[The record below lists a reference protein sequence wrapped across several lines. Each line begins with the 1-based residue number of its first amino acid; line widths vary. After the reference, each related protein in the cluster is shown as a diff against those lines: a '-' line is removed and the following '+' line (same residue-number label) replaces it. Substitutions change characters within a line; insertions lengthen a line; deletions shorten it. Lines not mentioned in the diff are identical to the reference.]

1 MMKRMDL
8 LSELVVENQTKMVL
22 LVIDGLGGLPGEDGK
37 TELEAALTPN
47 FDKLA
52 TKSET
57 GLLQMVDP
65 GITPGSGP
73 GHLALFGYDPL
84 DFRIGRGILEALG
97 VGAQVESQDVCV
109 RGNFATLSPDDVVL
123 DRRAGRISTEKNKEL
138 ISFLSENIKEI
149 RGVKVRLYSGEEH
162 RFVVVFSGDGLSEEV
177 EDADPQKNGLP
188 MKWAAATSSRGNLT
202 ATIANEFIKR
212 VRDLLINEKQANG
225 CLLRGFSQAPHMP
238 LLPQLYKIKP
248 VAIANYP
255 MYKGIARLVG
265 MDVVDA
271 GQNLEGLFET
281 LPSKWDEYDFF
292 YVHVKYTDSYGED
305 GNYDAKKEVIE
316 KVDSLMPKVLELNP
330 DVLVITSDHS
340 TPCQLKNHSWHPVP
354 VLLFSPFTRPGSCS
368 TFGERDCATGLL
380 GVMPAYHLMGLMLA
394 HGLRLSKYGA

>member
-1 MMKRMDL
+1 MKRMDL

-149 RGVKVRLYSGEEH
+149 RGVQVRLY
-162 RFVVVFSGDGLSEEV
+162 
-177 EDADPQKNGLP
+177 P
-188 MKWAAATSSRGNLT
+188 
-202 ATIANEFIKR
+202 
-212 VRDLLINEKQANG
+212 
-225 CLLRGFSQAPHMP
+225 
-238 LLPQLYKIKP
+238 
-248 VAIANYP
+248 
-255 MYKGIARLVG
+255 
-265 MDVVDA
+265 
-271 GQNLEGLFET
+271 
-281 LPSKWDEYDFF
+281 
-292 YVHVKYTDSYGED
+292 
-305 GNYDAKKEVIE
+305 
-316 KVDSLMPKVLELNP
+316 
-330 DVLVITSDHS
+330 
-340 TPCQLKNHSWHPVP
+340 
-354 VLLFSPFTRPGSCS
+354 
-368 TFGERDCATGLL
+368 
-380 GVMPAYHLMGLMLA
+380 
-394 HGLRLSKYGA
+394 

>member
-1 MMKRMDL
+1 MKRMDL

-149 RGVKVRLYSGEEH
+149 RGVQVRLYPGEEH

-188 MKWAAATSSRGNLT
+188 MKWAVATSSRGNLT
-202 ATIANEFIKR
+202 ANIVNEFIKR
-212 VRDLLINEKQANG
+212 VRDLLVNEKQANG

-238 LLPQLYKIKP
+238 LLSKLYKIKP

-265 MDVVDA
+265 MDVVDVEP
-271 GQNLEGLFET
+271 GLEGLFEA
-281 LPSKWDEYDFF
+281 LSSKWDEYDFF